1 MDDALYWIQP
11 GSTGACIVAGKDYP
25 MTYLEVVFRYGAAP
39 GETELRAVDGMRE
52 VYGIQRVDFNSQA
65 RTVRVRFDASRLK
78 ADAVS
83 RLFRQ
88 AGVDVREQVALA

>member
-1 MDDALYWIQP
+1 
-11 GSTGACIVAGKDYP
+11 
-25 MTYLEVVFRYGAAP
+25 MTYLELVFRYGATP

-52 VYGIQRVDFNSQA
+52 VYGILRVDFNSQE

-83 RLFRQ
+83 RLLRQ
-88 AGVDVREQVALA
+88 AGVDVRERLAIA